1 MDNFKAIVFTRHPNV
16 VFPILSAGLAFFALS
31 PTPSFIP
38 LVLLVST
45 LLVFT
50 RIIFPRRHVPRTM
63 FWTVMGVSFVSTI
76 SHIMPSINA
85 LSSGASSITSLWLIS
100 SLSSSIA
107 FFTLLSDRL
116 SPRFNAPWARV
127 TFFPAVWATVWQTV
141 SHTSPVG
148 HLVTWSPV
156 AGAGYEWM
164 RPLFGTWGI
173 NWLVGAYAIAIA
185 ELVGAWF
192 IGPVE
197 EFEAHGPLI
206 PNIDLNGEPE
216 PIAPATLQTH
226 HRLFLSAALLALTV
240 PSFFSPAL
248 PMLPWSASSTPLS
261 VGCVLPHPSLPGD
274 GISPLDRFIAESKQH
289 TGTRILLWPE
299 GALRFETHVQREEA
313 LARVQNEI
321 KGPLV
326 GVTFTEPVPREAGW
340 EHAREG
346 KWRNG
351 LVLVGPDGPVA
362 EFYKRNLVPCMSIN
376 TEFPLH
382 HSSRLVAESYSL
394 TESKREPHLY
404 ELGLHGTNKNKKW
417 TPAPPY
423 DRTITLTAAIC
434 LDFSSP
440 SIFSSLDSRPGLIL
454 APAQTWHRDV
464 SMAMWEQARARAEEA
479 GSMVLFCDGG
489 VQGASGVAGQGMR
502 EPLQFGS
509 GSWTRSVGVQWPFNQ
524 RRTLYMWGGEPLHA
538 AIVWLLLGAGW
549 GTQVFTLGMT
559 RGAMSARLREAFDGV
574 RARLLRRRQGETQP
588 LL

>member
-1 MDNFKAIVFTRHPNV
+1 MNEGNLRVIIFTRHPNI

-38 LVLLVST
+38 LVFLVTT

-50 RIIFPRRHVPRTM
+50 RIIVHRPHASRTM
-63 FWTVMGVSFVSTI
+63 FWAIMAVSFASTI
-76 SHIMPSINA
+76 SHIMPSLNA
-85 LSSGASSITSLWLIS
+85 LSSAASSVAFLWLIS
-100 SLSSSIA
+100 SLSSSVA
-107 FFTLLSDRL
+107 VFALLSDRL
-116 SPRFNAPWARV
+116 SPRLSSPWARV
-127 TFFPAVWATVWQTV
+127 TFLPAVWATVWQTV

-148 HLVTWSPV
+148 HLVTWTPV
-156 AGAGYEWM
+156 ASAGYEWM
-164 RPLFGTWGI
+164 RPFFGTWGI
-173 NWLVGAYAIAIA
+173 NWLVGAYAIVIA

-197 EFEAHGPLI
+197 EFESPGPLI
-206 PNIDLNGEPE
+206 PSIESNAEPP
-216 PIAPATLQTH
+216 PIRPATSQTH
-226 HRLFLSAALLALTV
+226 HTLFLSVVLLALTI

-248 PMLPWSASSTPLS
+248 PISPWSTSSTPLS
-261 VGCVLPHPSLPGD
+261 LGCVLPHPSLPGD
-274 GISPLDRFIAESKQH
+274 GSSLDRFIAESKQH

-299 GALRFETHVQREEA
+299 GALRFETTVQREEA
-313 LARVQNEI
+313 LTRVQNEI
-321 KGPLV
+321 RGPLV

-362 EFYKRNLVPCMSIN
+362 EFYKRNLVPI
-376 TEFPLH
+376 
-382 HSSRLVAESYSL
+382 AESYSL
-394 TESKREPHLY
+394 TESKKEPELY
-404 ELGLHGTNKNKKW
+404 ELELRGSKKNKKW

-440 SIFSSLDSRPGLIL
+440 SIFSSLDSRPALIL

-489 VQGASGVAGQGMR
+489 AEGASGVAGQGIR

-509 GSWTRSVGVQWPFNQ
+509 GSWTRSVGVQWPFNEH
-524 RRTLYMWGGEPLHA
+524 RTLYMWGGEA
-538 AIVWLLLGAGW
+538 FQVAIVCLLLGTGWAG
-549 GTQVFTLGMT
+549 QVFTLGSN
-559 RGAMSARLREAFDGV
+559 RGAMTARLRDMFDGV
-574 RARLLRRRQGETQP
+574 RARIQRRGQGERQP
-588 LL
+588 LLL